1 MNVFIVNTF
10 LIIITIATF
19 IFLQITM
26 TIIVI
31 PYRWQQLLL

>member
-31 PYRWQQLLL
+31 HYRWQQLFL